1 MAVGA
6 ETDRTAPLHP
16 CRRLW
21 SDQPRL
27 AFEPPLA
34 ILPAMSAQAAF
45 QRGVQP
51 LLQLLLPGREDAVL
65 AVQTDQPLRD
75 RIEDLAAKNT
85 EGGLSPEE
93 LDEYAGYVRAN
104 KFVAVLRREAKKF
117 KSGGAA

>member
-1 MAVGA
+1 MAIV
-6 ETDRTAPLHP
+6 
-16 CRRLW
+16 
-21 SDQPRL
+21 
-27 AFEPPLA
+27 
-34 ILPAMSAQAAF
+34 PAMSAQAAF

-85 EGGLSPEE
+85 DGVLSPEE